1 MYNAYKVCT
10 YKVCIYMY
18 VKRMKKEMKKV
29 SGEICVPYTC
39 WLASGLVGWYMS
51 TAVSEKDK
59 AI

>member
-1 MYNAYKVCT
+1 MYNAYKVC
-10 YKVCIYMY
+10 MY
-18 VKRMKKEMKKV
+18 IHVERMKEMKKV

>member
-1 MYNAYKVCT
+1 MYNACKVCM
-10 YKVCIYMY
+10 YMY
-18 VKRMKKEMKKV
+18 VERMKKEMKKV

-39 WLASGLVGWYMS
+39 WLASGLVGWFMS

>member
-1 MYNAYKVCT
+1 MYKVCT
-10 YKVCIYMY
+10 YMHAHVPY
-18 VKRMKKEMKKV
+18 VERMKKEMKKV

>member
-10 YKVCIYMY
+10 YMHVHVPY
-18 VKRMKKEMKKV
+18 VERMKKEMKKV

-51 TAVSEKDK
+51 TAVSENDK